1 MTRACLYIAYDITT
15 ASYTQTLLKTVD
27 GTTVTELRQELRERP
42 NGVFAI
48 LSSYHSGSIQ
58 PCGTCTR
65 KDVHNTTHSIAF
77 WSPSW
82 EYYDGYHP
90 HDLLHDYHRPG
101 TQSGHLIA
109 DSCGGPRCCKNLV
122 PMRTETNLSQWK
134 TQFESELSKAP
145 GFSICKITCTY
156 NDGLDPRIP
165 TGLNGQSI
173 NFQLSDLF
181 TADAI
186 QKNGNTLST
195 LVGTWLQGNA
205 AALKANFATYY
216 ATPRTLHEAIRT
228 ALFARA
234 PSNSM
239 PVVPLL
245 TNIGTHQGNVTQSVM
260 IPKAPSVTVDSG
272 KLWALLDT
280 HYASRTSVD
289 SSGVLGLTPFREDLI
304 SDFRFAKK
312 IKQFDQRKI
321 YALPP
326 RHSRPYEVLDYLALK
341 GLLKGCVQNEN
352 DGSVDIDGEYLS
364 KNFNAM
370 SFTQEMKALI
380 IVTNQWL
387 LRRREADLWS
397 KTSVPVDWLS
407 LQGNIYRSDAKHQG
421 DPGDIGD
428 GIVLDPQIDHIA
440 PVSPSAGPIKPK
452 PPRHKV
458 RFSPYARPY
467 SISSTTTMDW
477 GFHRGPSIFSNAQ
490 LTSPQFNNKKRNRY
504 YLDDLCL
511 IYAKDLPDE
520 VDISFDM
527 EEEYTFK
534 SGNDMFSRVDKIY
547 KTTK

>member
-27 GTTVTELRQELRERP
+27 DTTVTELRQELRERP

-65 KDVHNTTHSIAF
+65 KDVHNNTHSIAF

-90 HDLLHDYHRPG
+90 HDLLHDYYRPG

-134 TQFESELSKAP
+134 TQFESELSRAP

-165 TGLNGQSI
+165 TRIGGQSI

-181 TADAI
+181 EADAI
-186 QKNGNTLST
+186 KKQGNTLAT
-195 LVGTWLQGNA
+195 LVGGWLQENA
-205 AALKANFATYY
+205 LDLKTSFDTCY
-216 ATPRTLHEAIRT
+216 ATPRTLHEKIRT
-228 ALFARA
+228 ALSARA
-234 PSNSM
+234 PNDSLSA
-239 PVVPLL
+239 VPLL
-245 TNIGTHQGNVTQSVM
+245 TRIGTHQGSATQSVM

-280 HYASRTSVD
+280 HHKSRTAVD
-289 SSGVLGLTPFREDLI
+289 YSGVLGLTPFREDLI
-304 SDFRFAKK
+304 SDFRSAKK
-312 IKQFDQRKI
+312 IRQLDRKRI

-326 RHSRPYEVLDYLALK
+326 RHKRPYEVLDYLALK
-341 GLLKGCVQNEN
+341 GLLDDCVQNEN
-352 DGSVDIDGEYLS
+352 GSFVAIDGQYLL
-364 KNFNAM
+364 KNFRST

-380 IVTNQWL
+380 IVTNQWF
-387 LRRREADLWS
+387 LRQRESDLWS

-407 LQGNIYRSDAKHQG
+407 LQGNIYRSDAKNQG

-440 PVSPSAGPIKPK
+440 PVSPSSGPIKPK
-452 PPRHKV
+452 SALRKA

-467 SISSTTTMDW
+467 SISSAPTMDW

-511 IYAKDLPDE
+511 IYAKELPDE

-534 SGNDMFSRVDKIY
+534 SGNDMFSLVDEIY